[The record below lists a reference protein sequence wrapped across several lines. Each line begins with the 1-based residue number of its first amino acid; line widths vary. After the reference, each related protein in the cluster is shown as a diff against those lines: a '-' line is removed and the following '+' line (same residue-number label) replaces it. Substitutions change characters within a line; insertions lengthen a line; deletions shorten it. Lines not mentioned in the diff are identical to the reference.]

1 MPAIYKFSIER
12 TVSMSSFLHK
22 IESALI
28 SEDPFIQHY
37 AVTILQD
44 SHLAVPSTLF
54 TALEAYDRNLPT
66 IFPSAL
72 LPHIGF
78 LPVDEEGVVEL
89 ISRLEKEES
98 NKEWYVNL
106 LKNAETAV
114 LLRHE
119 SELKKH
125 LDPSFLKELK
135 LLPELDEEGLFL
147 KLAGIAGDL
156 DNGDDGHSHLQL
168 GKRIVNELID
178 REVIED
184 WEPENAMKELL
195 EYSFMPSIGLF
206 QVYMAGE
213 LRTESTIPDLISLL
227 VRDDGDEALEE
238 ISSALI
244 KIGTTEVVEEV
255 EKIALN
261 EDTFIYSVDVL
272 AKIKSPQAEQALL
285 RLLNRTKDMTIRTVI
300 LDSLCQQLSVEAIP
314 LVEKQLAAGYDMIMT
329 DLEHSFYANLV
340 MNEIAHP
347 ALQET
352 KMNLIAK
359 EKSIEG
365 AVAPIVKEE
374 KVGRN
379 DPCPCG
385 SGKKYKKC
393 CL

>member
-1 MPAIYKFSIER
+1 
-12 TVSMSSFLHK
+12 MSSFLHK
-22 IESALI
+22 IESALV
-28 SEDPFIQHY
+28 SDDPFIQHY

-44 SHLAVPSTLF
+44 SHLAEPSTLF
-54 TALEAYDRNLPT
+54 KALEAYDRNVPT
-66 IFPSAL
+66 IFPSSL
-72 LPHIGF
+72 LPHIDF
-78 LPVDEEGVVEL
+78 LPVDEEGAVEL
-89 ISRLEKEES
+89 ISRLEKDKS
-98 NKEWYVNL
+98 NKQWYVNL

-114 LLRHE
+114 LLQHE

-125 LDPSFLKELK
+125 LDPAFLKELK
-135 LLPELDEEGLFL
+135 LLPELDEQGLFL
-147 KLAGIAGDL
+147 KLAGIAADL
-156 DNGDDGHSHLQL
+156 DNGDNDHSRLQL

-178 REVIED
+178 REVIVD
-184 WEPENAMKELL
+184 WEAENAMKELL
-195 EYSFMPSIGLF
+195 EYSFMPAIGLF

-213 LRTESTIPDLISLL
+213 LRTDSTIPDLISLL

-244 KIGTTEVVEEV
+244 KIGTNEVVEEV

-261 EDTFIYSVDVL
+261 EDTFIYSVDIL

-314 LVEKQLAAGYDMIMT
+314 LVEKQLSAGYDMIMT

-340 MNEIAHP
+340 MNEIEHP
-347 ALQET
+347 DLQEI
-352 KMNLIAK
+352 KSNLIAQ
-359 EKSIEG
+359 EKRIEE
-365 AVAPIVKEE
+365 AVAPIVREE

>member
-1 MPAIYKFSIER
+1 
-12 TVSMSSFLHK
+12 MSTFLHK
-22 IESALI
+22 IESALL
-28 SEDPFIQHY
+28 SDDPFIQHY

-44 SHLAVPSTLF
+44 SHLAEPNTLF
-54 TALEAYDRNLPT
+54 KALETYDRGLAT
-66 IFPSAL
+66 LFPSSI
-72 LPHIGF
+72 LPHISF
-78 LPVDEEGVVEL
+78 LPVDEAGVVEL
-89 ISRLEKEES
+89 ISRLEKDKP

-106 LKNAETAV
+106 LKNAETSV

-119 SELKKH
+119 RELKPY
-125 LDPSFLKELK
+125 LDTSFLKELN
-135 LLPELDEEGLFL
+135 LLPEMDEEGLFL
-147 KLAGIAGDL
+147 KLAGISTDL
-156 DNGDDGHSHLQL
+156 DNGDYDHSLLQF
-168 GKRIVNELID
+168 GKRIVNELIY
-178 REVIED
+178 REIIVD
-184 WEPENAMKELL
+184 WEAENAMKELL

-213 LRTESTIPDLISLL
+213 LQTESTIPDLISLL

-244 KIGTTEVVEEV
+244 KIGTNEVVEEV
-255 EKIALN
+255 EKISLN

-285 RLLNRTKDMTIRTVI
+285 RLLDKAEDISMRTNI
-300 LDSLCQQLSVEAIP
+300 LDALCQHLSVEAIP
-314 LVEKQLAAGYDMIMT
+314 HVEKQLSEGYDMMIT
-329 DLEHSFYANLV
+329 DLEHSFYANVVL
-340 MNEIAHP
+340 NEIDHP

-352 KMNLIAK
+352 KMNLIEK
-359 EKSIEG
+359 EKRIQTAAS
-365 AVAPIVKEE
+365 PIVKED